1 MRLNGRRRTIQVGVS
16 LMWCC
21 GDGPE
26 RSGGII
32 MSRTRQGAVTRNAI
46 MQTTILAIS
55 LLTALPVMAGPRCS
69 VPLADWKPR
78 EALDAKLQGEGW
90 TVVRIKTDDGCYKVY
105 ATNAAGRRLRAKF
118 DPATLEIIRRE
129 HDDD

>member
-1 MRLNGRRRTIQVGVS
+1 MAS
-16 LMWCC
+16 
-21 GDGPE
+21 
-26 RSGGII
+26 
-32 MSRTRQGAVTRNAI
+32 TRQSTVSRKAI
-46 MQTTILAIS
+46 IQTTILAIS

-69 VPLADWKPR
+69 VPLADWRPR
-78 EALDAKLQGEGW
+78 EALEAKLQGEGW

-129 HDDD
+129 HHDD